1 MTDTHLYHLMV
12 AGVGITIQTPQ
23 PLTVT
28 DGFLPFLTDAPRPD
42 YLVEYRENPDLP
54 QPEGTPLYRS
64 ESYEVYPDGAGGFV
78 RWYFDGRDD
87 FVRFVRVTEER
98 SAGRVLAEYL
108 PWKQEFVSIIG
119 NCFAFSGWESL
130 LIRKNRLCFHAA
142 CVDTELGGIL
152 FSGPS
157 GIGKSTQADLWQRYR
172 NARLINGDRPI
183 LSREQNRWLAWGSPY
198 AGSSRCH
205 VNDCCPVSAV
215 VMLRQAPACRL
226 RRLELTE
233 GFRRIYAGLTMYSWN
248 REFVSTAVDLAVAL
262 ASEIPVF
269 EFECTPERRAVD
281 FLERELR
288 EVIAHE

>member
-1 MTDTHLYHLMV
+1 MPDTHLYHLTV

-28 DGFLPFLTDAPRPD
+28 DTFLPFLTDAAHPD

-64 ESYEVYPDGAGGFV
+64 ESYEVYPDGAGGFA
-78 RWYFDGRDD
+78 RWFYDGMDG
-87 FVRFVRVTEER
+87 FVRFVRVKEDR
-98 SAGRVLAEYL
+98 LSGRILAEYL
-108 PWKQEFVSIIG
+108 PRKRELVSVIG

-130 LIRKNRLCFHAA
+130 LVRKNRLCFHAA

-183 LSREQNRWLAWGSPY
+183 LSWEQNGWLAWGSPY

-215 VMLRQAPACRL
+215 VMLRQAPGCRL
-226 RRLELTE
+226 RRLGLSE
-233 GFRRIYAGLTMYSWN
+233 GFRRIYAGMTMYSWN
-248 REFVSTAVDLAVAL
+248 REFVSAAVDLAMAL
-262 ASEIPVF
+262 ALEVPVF
-269 EFECTPERRAVD
+269 EFECTPESRAVD

>member
-1 MTDTHLYHLMV
+1 MTDTRLYHLMV

-23 PLTVT
+23 SLTVT
-28 DGFLPFLTDAPRPD
+28 DGFLPFLADAACPD

-64 ESYEVYPDGAGGFV
+64 ESYEVYPDGAGGFA
-78 RWYFDGRDD
+78 RWYFDGMDD
-87 FVRFVRVTEER
+87 FVRFVRVTEDR
-98 SAGRVLAEYL
+98 STGRVLAEYL
-108 PWKQEFVSIIG
+108 PRKRELVSVIG

-183 LSREQNRWLAWGSPY
+183 LSREQNGWLAWGSPY

-205 VNDCCPVSAV
+205 VNDCCPVSAL
-215 VMLRQAPACRL
+215 VMLRQAPRCRL
-226 RRLELTE
+226 RKLGLSE
-233 GFRRIYAGLTMYSWN
+233 GFRRVYAGMTMYSWN
-248 REFVSTAVDLAVAL
+248 REFVSAAVDLAMAL
-262 ASEIPVF
+262 VLEVPVF
-269 EFECTPERRAVD
+269 EFECTPERHAVD

>member
-1 MTDTHLYHLMV
+1 MPDTHLYHLTV

-28 DGFLPFLTDAPRPD
+28 GSFLPFLTDAARPD
-42 YLVEYRENPDLP
+42 YLVEYRENPNLP
-54 QPEGTPLYRS
+54 QPEDTPLYRS
-64 ESYEVYPDGAGGFV
+64 ESYEVYPDGAGGFA
-78 RWYFDGRDD
+78 RWFYDGMDG
-87 FVRFVRVTEER
+87 FVRFVRVKEDR
-98 SAGRVLAEYL
+98 LSGRILAEYL
-108 PWKQEFVSIIG
+108 PGKRELVSVIG

-142 CVDTELGGIL
+142 CVDTQLGGIL

-183 LSREQNRWLAWGSPY
+183 LSREQNGWLAWGSPY

-215 VMLRQAPACRL
+215 VMLRQAPVCRL
-226 RRLELTE
+226 RRLAPAE
-233 GFRRIYAGLTMYSWN
+233 GFRRIYAGMTMYSWDP
-248 REFVSTAVDLAVAL
+248 EFVSTAVDLAMAL
-262 ASEIPVF
+262 ALEVPVF
-269 EFECTPERRAVD
+269 EFECIPESNAVD

-288 EVIAHE
+288 EVIVHE